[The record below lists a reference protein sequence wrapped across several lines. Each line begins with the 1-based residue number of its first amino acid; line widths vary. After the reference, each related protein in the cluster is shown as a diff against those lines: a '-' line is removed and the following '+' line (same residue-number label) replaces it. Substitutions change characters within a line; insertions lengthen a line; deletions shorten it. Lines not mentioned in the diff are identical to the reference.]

1 MSSEFN
7 IYIYSEDV
15 NFSSALAL
23 ECNKYGFELTF
34 FEDSNMK
41 EIFDKHASFVSV
53 VIIDLG
59 NDYENRKLKL
69 GEKARINSNYPIFG
83 VVNKVP
89 TELPSAISNKVDL
102 LLPEAIIVSVLDLA
116 AIEAAFN
123 FVRIPPRP

>member
-41 EIFDKHASFVSV
+41 EIFDKHDSFVSV

-83 VVNKVP
+83 VVNKVDKKIQNKSKDYGFDLIF
-89 TELPSAISNKVDL
+89 TKRMLLKSLKKVVVHIS
-102 LLPEAIIVSVLDLA
+102 SQ
-116 AIEAAFN
+116 
-123 FVRIPPRP
+123 

>member
-83 VVNKVP
+83 VVNKVDKKIQNKSKDYGFDLIF
-89 TELPSAISNKVDL
+89 TKRMLLKSLKKVVVHIS
-102 LLPEAIIVSVLDLA
+102 SQ
-116 AIEAAFN
+116 
-123 FVRIPPRP
+123 

>member
-1 MSSEFN
+1 MSSELN

-41 EIFDKHASFVSV
+41 EIFDKHDSFVSV

-83 VVNKVP
+83 VVNKVDKKIQNKSKDYGFDLIF
-89 TELPSAISNKVDL
+89 TKRMLLKSLKKVVVHIS
-102 LLPEAIIVSVLDLA
+102 SQ
-116 AIEAAFN
+116 
-123 FVRIPPRP
+123 